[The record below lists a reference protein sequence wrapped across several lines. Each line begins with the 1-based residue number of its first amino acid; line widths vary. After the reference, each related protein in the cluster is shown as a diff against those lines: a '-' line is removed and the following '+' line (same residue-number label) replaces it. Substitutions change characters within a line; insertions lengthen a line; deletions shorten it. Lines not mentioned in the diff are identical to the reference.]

1 MRESIN
7 VAIAGAT
14 GYIGLELINI
24 LKNHPKVKIRYLLSK
39 NFVGKNIKN
48 FDKRIGNKKLP
59 KLSNIKKINWNNI
72 DVIFTALPNGEAQK
86 IAKKINKKKI
96 LIDLSADFR
105 LFDPKLYKKWYK
117 IDHKCKNLQK
127 KAVYAISEFNCG
139 ILSLITS

>member
-1 MRESIN
+1 MFNSMRESIN

-86 IAKKINKKKI
+86 IAKKLIKKKY
-96 LIDLSADFR
+96 S
-105 LFDPKLYKKWYK
+105 
-117 IDHKCKNLQK
+117 
-127 KAVYAISEFNCG
+127 
-139 ILSLITS
+139 